1 MLLRRVVG
9 GESIVRKWCA
19 RKKSHEKHHNLR
31 RKPFRMSSYCQ
42 TYCFLDF
49 AVVIF
54 VIFFLLLLLLVTE
67 IFLIRPVSLKTGQGR
82 DNENHLRYTE
92 NQKLSR
98 YSETLRSV
106 RYTENLIT
114 SKYTEILNFERCIGK
129 LTSIV
134 YPLIFET
141 VYWSF
146 RTFRKIDFD
155 CLTVFWLYSVW

>member
-1 MLLRRVVG
+1 MFEVNPSY
-9 GESIVRKWCA
+9 ESGVPAKNLMRNIITYVENRSECHPTA
-19 RKKSHEKHHNLR
+19 RHIAFWILPLWFSW
-31 RKPFRMSSYCQ
+31 FF
-42 TYCFLDF
+42 CFLF
-49 AVVIF
+49 
-54 VIFFLLLLLLVTE
+54 LVTE

-129 LTSIV
+129 LTLIV

-155 CLTVFWLYSVW
+155 CLTVFLLYSVW